1 MWYFIYMTQK
11 STNSIK
17 SCSRLS
23 TFKYNKLKINIF
35 TTAFHYKLILL
46 LLLIIII
53 IIIIINIIIIVI
65 IRWFLDISNLIVL
78 FSIVK
83 LVSIAIDTDA
93 HRFKPVS
100 LEQVYHEQ
108 KGVLLWNL
116 LCSSS
121 LTATTD

>member
-1 MWYFIYMTQK
+1 MWYFIYKTQK

-17 SCSRLS
+17 LCSRLS

-35 TTAFHYKLILL
+35 TIAFHYKLILL
-46 LLLIIII
+46 LLLIII

-116 LCSSS
+116 LCSVAS
-121 LTATTD
+121 